1 MAAPSNNPYHSH
13 TFAELHELPTV
24 YRDDALAGRVVLVT
38 GAAGGIGSAISVL
51 CARLGASLVLCG
63 RTAASLDELAGK
75 LRSRGTEVI
84 TRTATVRDPE
94 QVAAVVDAAW
104 EHFGHLDVVV
114 NNAGGQFSA
123 PALDISPKGW
133 HAVVETNLYGSW
145 FMMQA
150 AARRWAEAGEP
161 GATEDRCVVNISTI
175 IGNGGAGIAHTAAA
189 RAGQI
194 NLTRYLAV
202 EWAPLHIRAN
212 AIAVGVVAS
221 EGLATY
227 PEAARASFGHNPM
240 RRLGDVWDVAQG
252 VVYLAAPSAAFI
264 TGTTLE
270 ITGGEH
276 VWGEY
281 WPLGRPDYFEGAPYP

>member
-63 RTAASLDELAGK
+63 RTASSLDELAGK

-94 QVAAVVDAAW
+94 QVAGVVDAA
-104 EHFGHLDVVV
+104 
-114 NNAGGQFSA
+114 
-123 PALDISPKGW
+123 
-133 HAVVETNLYGSW
+133 
-145 FMMQA
+145 
-150 AARRWAEAGEP
+150 
-161 GATEDRCVVNISTI
+161 
-175 IGNGGAGIAHTAAA
+175 
-189 RAGQI
+189 
-194 NLTRYLAV
+194 
-202 EWAPLHIRAN
+202 
-212 AIAVGVVAS
+212 
-221 EGLATY
+221 
-227 PEAARASFGHNPM
+227 
-240 RRLGDVWDVAQG
+240 WDVAQG

-270 ITGGEH
+270 ITGGDTSGASTGPSAGPTTSRVRPTPDRRRARAAQPAITLATAEH
-276 VWGEY
+276 DARTS
-281 WPLGRPDYFEGAPYP
+281 RPSTEARNRRTVRCGPTTRPTTCPTTRANGPTAAYSSTVGL

>member
-63 RTAASLDELAGK
+63 RTASSLDELAGK

-94 QVAAVVDAAW
+94 QVAGVVDAA
-104 EHFGHLDVVV
+104 
-114 NNAGGQFSA
+114 
-123 PALDISPKGW
+123 
-133 HAVVETNLYGSW
+133 
-145 FMMQA
+145 
-150 AARRWAEAGEP
+150 
-161 GATEDRCVVNISTI
+161 
-175 IGNGGAGIAHTAAA
+175 
-189 RAGQI
+189 
-194 NLTRYLAV
+194 
-202 EWAPLHIRAN
+202 
-212 AIAVGVVAS
+212 
-221 EGLATY
+221 
-227 PEAARASFGHNPM
+227 
-240 RRLGDVWDVAQG
+240 WDVAQG

-281 WPLGRPDYFEGAPYP
+281 WPLGRPDHFEGAPYP